1 MNMPQNV
8 PQQIKAEIEKIL
20 GERGIELVE
29 FKIFFSGGTQTVRC
43 LIDYPCGGINID
55 ECSRINKEIFAFIE
69 QKGFFGDNLSVEVN
83 SPSIDR
89 PLKAK
94 NDFARL
100 KEKNVMLWLTEPLDQ
115 KSYYEGKI
123 RDINDL
129 GIILAAAGKT
139 LEISFDR
146 IKIGKEKI

>member
-1 MNMPQNV
+1 M
-8 PQQIKAEIEKIL
+8 
-20 GERGIELVE
+20 
-29 FKIFFSGGTQTVRC
+29 
-43 LIDYPCGGINID
+43 
-55 ECSRINKEIFAFIE
+55 SRINKEIFAFIE

-129 GIILAAAGKT
+129 GII
-139 LEISFDR
+139 
-146 IKIGKEKI
+146 